1 MIFNIEDNRLFV
13 SSNDLAGLFNYLI
26 DNSTEGSLFISNFN
40 LGTFKP
46 RKVNNIT
53 NYLKQFFTVV
63 VNMFNVFLFNL
74 ICQIIVKKQV

>member
-13 SSNDLAGLFNYLI
+13 SSNDLVGLFNYLI

-46 RKVNNIT
+46 RQVNNIT

-74 ICQIIVKKQV
+74 ICQIIVQKQV